1 MKVAIHGQF
10 YKESTQP
17 YIEELLDLLDAN
29 NDTVFFEE
37 DFYDLLKFNIKT
49 LTDYKTFSSY
59 NELDKTFDI
68 FITLGGDGTILR
80 ATTFIRDLG
89 IPILGINVGR
99 LGFLATIQKNEI
111 KLALENIRTNNYS
124 ISERS
129 LLKVSVSPAISAM
142 KDLGF
147 ALNEVTVGR
156 KNTTA
161 MVSVETHLDKEK
173 LTSYWADG
181 LIVATPTGST
191 GYSLSCGGPVVTPG
205 AKSIIITPIAPHNLT
220 ARPLVIPDEIRI
232 ELKVNSREKEALLS
246 LDSRTYTI
254 TNDTEIVVERA
265 DFTIKLIQL
274 PNKSFLKTIRKKL
287 LWGVDRRN

>member
-1 MKVAIHGQF
+1 MKIAIHGQF

-17 YIEELLDLLDAN
+17 YIEELLNLLNDN
-29 NDTVFFEE
+29 NDEVFFEE

-49 LTDYKTFSSY
+49 LASYKTFSSY
-59 NELDKTFDI
+59 NELDKSFAI

-111 KLALENIRTNNYS
+111 KRALENIRANDYS

-129 LLKVSVSPAISAM
+129 LLKVTITPKISAM
-142 KDLGF
+142 EGLAY
-147 ALNEVTVGR
+147 ALNEITVGR

-161 MVSVETHLDKEK
+161 MVSVETRLDQEK

-181 LIVATPTGST
+181 LIIATPTGST
-191 GYSLSCGGPVVTPG
+191 GYSLSCGGPVITPG
-205 AKSIIITPIAPHNLT
+205 TKSFVLTPIAPHNLN
-220 ARPLVIPDEIRI
+220 ARPLIIPDETYI

-246 LDSRTYTI
+246 LDSRIYTI
-254 TNDTEIVVERA
+254 TNDTKIIVERA
-265 DFTIKLIQL
+265 DFTIKLVQL
-274 PNKSFLKTIRKKL
+274 PNKSFIKTIRKKL